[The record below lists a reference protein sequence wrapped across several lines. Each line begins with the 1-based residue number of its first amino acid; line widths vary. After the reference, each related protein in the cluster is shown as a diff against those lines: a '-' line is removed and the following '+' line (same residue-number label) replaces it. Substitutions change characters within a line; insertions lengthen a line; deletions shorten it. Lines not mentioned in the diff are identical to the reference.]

1 MDRTFKE
8 IREEVL
14 HLDQDSQRRLAEEI
28 EENISGE
35 QSEYDEEW
43 TAELRRRVEQHRRG
57 EGTYVTWEHMMD
69 MAERM
74 ISEAERKR
82 L

>member
-1 MDRTFKE
+1 MDRTFNE

-28 EENISGE
+28 EGNIYGG
-35 QSEYDEEW
+35 QSDYDEEW
-43 TAELRRRVEQHRRG
+43 AAELRRRVEQHRRG

-69 MAERM
+69 MAEKM

-82 L
+82 P

>member
-1 MDRTFKE
+1 MDRTFNE

-28 EENISGE
+28 EGNISGE
-35 QSEYDEEW
+35 RSEYDEEW

-57 EGTYVTWEHMMD
+57 KGTYVTWEHMMD
-69 MAERM
+69 MAEKM
-74 ISEAERKR
+74 IVEAERKR
-82 L
+82 A

>member
-28 EENISGE
+28 EGNISGE